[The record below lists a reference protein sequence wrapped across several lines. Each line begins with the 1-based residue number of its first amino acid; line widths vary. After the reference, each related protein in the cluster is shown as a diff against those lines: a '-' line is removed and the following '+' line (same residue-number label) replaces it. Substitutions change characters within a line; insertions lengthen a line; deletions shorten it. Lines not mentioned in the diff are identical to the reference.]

1 MAPRA
6 SRQFDYASERLVR
19 RRGADRGAVRALR
32 HVQYT
37 VCVARE
43 IGGTHHRGVLPQGE
57 LVVRVAV
64 RRDNLLG
71 MRRPLQ
77 CADLWID

>member
-1 MAPRA
+1 MDGSRTGLWVRA
-6 SRQFDYASERLVR
+6 SGIYRW
-19 RRGADRGAVRALR
+19 
-32 HVQYT
+32 YT
-37 VCVARE
+37 ARVARE

-64 RRDNLLG
+64 RGRNNLLG
-71 MRRPLQ
+71 LRRPLQ